1 MAEPKWVLDGMVR
14 AVHRRQIAEHG
25 GLDGVRDEGLLQS
38 ALLRPQ
44 NLYHYNDPKPAM
56 AELAAAY
63 AYGIARNHAFIDG
76 NKRTA
81 LVVCRLFLRYN
92 GMELS
97 ATGADKYLTFM
108 KLASGELTEDELA
121 HWISS
126 HI

>member
-1 MAEPKWVLDGMVR
+1 MTEPKWVLDEAVR

-38 ALLRPQ
+38 ALARPK
-44 NLYHYNDPKPAM
+44 NLYHYNNPKPSI

-63 AYGIARNHAFIDG
+63 AYGIARNHAFSDG

-81 LVVCRLFLRYN
+81 LVVCDLFLGLN
-92 GMELS
+92 GLELI
-97 ATGADKYLTFM
+97 ATETDNYQTFM
-108 KLASGELTEDELA
+108 QLASGALTEDELA
-121 HWISS
+121 RWISS